1 MEYLKPHHENQ
12 DQGKQ
17 SITPESWPPIK
28 YPYHLITEKG
38 IREGEKKSLETE
50 ESRFGSKTV
59 QLR

>member
-38 IREGEKKSLETE
+38 IREGEKKHKHKHQTPNLSMVKE
-50 ESRFGSKTV
+50 V
-59 QLR
+59 